1 MSLNRNLAN
10 TQDLVAVDQ
19 IRDNTVILKDGKL
32 LQVVMVNGMNTAL
45 KSETELDII
54 SAAYRNFLNSL
65 EFSVQIIIHSRK
77 VNIKKYLD
85 SLNLRRE
92 EEPSPLLQSQILEY
106 KEFVAGFVRENDIM
120 EKIFLMVVPFASSHI
135 PSRETVSGL
144 TNFIP
149 FLKKKS
155 LSPDKEKPKVDS
167 NQEASFRESLEQLG
181 QRVNQVV
188 GGLKTIELQAVILN
202 DRELVELFYNFY
214 NPETVEREAINL
226 PPAETG

>member
-92 EEPSPLLQSQILEY
+92 EEPSPLLQSQILE
-106 KEFVAGFVRENDIM
+106 
-120 EKIFLMVVPFASSHI
+120 
-135 PSRETVSGL
+135 
-144 TNFIP
+144 
-149 FLKKKS
+149 
-155 LSPDKEKPKVDS
+155 
-167 NQEASFRESLEQLG
+167 
-181 QRVNQVV
+181 
-188 GGLKTIELQAVILN
+188 
-202 DRELVELFYNFY
+202 
-214 NPETVEREAINL
+214 
-226 PPAETG
+226 